1 MNKTDID
8 TRTDST
14 FNGNPF
20 VGLRPF
26 NSDEGLL
33 FFGRQEQAAELMR
46 KLHQTRFLGVVGS
59 SGCGKSSLI
68 RAGLIPK
75 LKAGLLVG
83 DRDQWRIAIMKPGD
97 APLRNLAVALF
108 DAATGVLNPATP
120 AMLEEID
127 LDALIKSFRRAGAR
141 AVIDYMSK
149 HTAISNTNLLL
160 LVDQFEELFHFG
172 IETGDPKKRDE
183 AADFVSIMLELAEQR
198 ALPIYVVMTMRSDYL
213 GECDNFY
220 GLPEALNLSQYLVP
234 RLTRQQRQ
242 QAIEGPIRLFGE
254 KISLR
259 LVDRVL
265 NDVGDQLDQL
275 PVMQH
280 ALLRTWDNWRRSG
293 AGAID
298 CPHYEEAGTIKRA
311 LSDDADSALEGMS
324 DEERK
329 ITERMFQALTNVD
342 TRNRRVRRQTHL
354 SELQEITGAGREQL
368 LKIIDCFRGEGR
380 CFLKVED
387 DKLTDDP
394 LVDISHESLIRQ
406 WKQLNIWLNSESD
419 WRDIYVRLAD
429 DAERYRRGQV
439 DLWRDPQ
446 LQIALHWHADRK
458 PNKAWAERYHP
469 GFDAAI
475 AFMEKSRAER
485 EAEAEREEARRKKE
499 LAEALEREE
508 ARRKQLRRNRLFSIF
523 LTLALFGS
531 FMAGGYT
538 FRLKAQAESAK
549 LQLVRKN
556 EDLDKA
562 RDNEKKYNETLQSQI
577 RKNLEYQNK
586 LEIQKG
592 DLEAAKFRVTKALEA
607 AKRSAEIAKQSEA
620 LAKDQAERAEK
631 QSAITSQR
639 VAQLLGLHSVYLA
652 PAGENDSEAMEK
664 RALLAAQS
672 LRMRTSSG
680 EPLPTVEGVRA
691 ARAILS
697 LAPRIVKTQPIYAY
711 GGGAA
716 LSQDAKSLATLTS
729 NKDAQLIDP
738 VTGKSK
744 INLGN
749 LPDGVAELSISR
761 DGKYLAVS
769 SIVGT
774 IEDVPGARDKSLNAA
789 TGSVKNAIQIQTFR
803 TDDGRWVGQPIA
815 LQVPYGLKQ
824 NLLVSPD
831 GSRLVTFTI
840 AEAQLWDTARGVP
853 VSAQRPDLPKTN
865 AQDSAPSAQQRR
877 APNQAARALVQTF
890 EQSLWR
896 HRVTGGAFSHDGK
909 RLATIHTSDQ
919 RSSRGYQPESAIS
932 RLFFW
937 DTETGAQIGSPV
949 ETDQKKNEFFSFVA
963 FSPDGKYLL
972 TILREI
978 TSSAPSATI
987 QLRDSQTGELI
998 TSATNPPDCKE
1009 AVFNSGSDALAVTT
1023 EGNQVVKLAIVN
1035 DDGSVNLKKESLIYY
1050 GAKPDA
1056 VAFSKDGLHL
1066 TVISVDGEMTVT
1078 ETQTKPAVKTIPISE
1093 ASEQS
1098 IAFTPDGRLL
1108 ITKDGRNIKVWNS
1121 PDEQSPDGRLTDV
1134 VLPAGASTIPPM
1146 AVAFSDNGA
1155 FLATMDEYI
1164 RIWDTSRGRLLNQPG
1179 RDRIRLAA
1187 FSPNGDHWALIGE
1200 DGSAVM
1206 AINGNILPLR
1216 LPDAGAATKAIAI
1229 SAAEDEGENKV
1240 MRLVIADRT
1249 GVVRIKRLIPN
1260 EAGRGELVELRQF
1273 RHRGAITAMTFL
1285 KPDHGLL
1292 AIASGS
1298 EVRIWDVT
1306 TGRQFGASL
1315 EHTGQ
1320 VNDLAIRPG
1329 TGNLVAA
1336 CQDGTIIVW
1345 VMNQNQDW
1353 ELKQSLDFAA
1363 PVEKVVFSRNGEFLI
1378 AAGSGKA
1385 QLWNA
1390 STWRQIGMDVKVG
1403 KVVDLMMQET
1413 SARAFWVL
1421 EENGICRLWRP
1432 ETGQPMSEPFTIVAE
1447 GGKAFFNQ
1455 TRNLLITGGVSFPI
1469 VHEMNASFPRK
1480 LQALDWTSRVRLS
1493 PDGKYLASRFGGA
1506 ITIRRTDDMR
1516 QFHTI
1521 NPDGDVT
1528 IFSFTHDGNLLTVSQ
1543 KTAGG
1548 ATTGAASAR
1557 IEEVEDV
1564 WQMEIWD
1571 AATSE
1576 LVGKTVEIKGDV
1588 DAIALSPTDNIFATL
1603 NSGEDDK
1610 ARVVFWKRTGAEIKQ
1625 LKGKQ
1630 ISHRNV
1636 LTDLVFSPD
1645 GRFLVAIGADGVH
1658 IWEVEIRQDEVL
1670 SRQEVAEIPG
1680 TSTTPVFSQ
1689 NGRYLAFASVSD
1701 AVIEVAH
1708 WRHDDLADDAC
1719 ARLRR
1724 NFTQDEWQQYLTDD
1738 RPYELTCR
1746 NWEAHQSVI
1755 DEAIRLAKA
1764 GEKVKA
1770 AALFNV
1776 MRDLKNKP
1784 VEEAEWHQLAAQKL
1798 DKINEKMPWRKR
1810 PPDERRNYVG
1820 ASENEEVIKRG
1831 LREAILLFEDFKKFN
1846 QTHPHTFNPNRMSG
1860 AQNKEERNTPA
1871 RILNGLCWYG
1881 SLFGYANNV
1890 RDACDIAVE
1899 LDPKFWEIADSRGMA
1914 RALTNDYKG
1923 AIADFEVFIRKADD
1937 ADERKQRK
1945 GWTEALRKCLE
1956 DQKNCRFP
1964 LTEEELKKVRGQ

>member
-1 MNKTDID
+1 MSKTIID
-8 TRTDST
+8 TGTDST

-33 FFGRQEQAAELMR
+33 FFGRQDQAAELMR
-46 KLHQTRFLGVVGS
+46 KLHLTRFLGVVGS

-75 LKAGLLVG
+75 LKAGFLVG
-83 DRDQWRIAIMKPGD
+83 DRDQWRIAVMKPGD
-97 APLRNLAVALF
+97 APLRNLAMALF
-108 DAATGVLNPATP
+108 DSATGVLNPAAP
-120 AMLEEID
+120 AILEEID
-127 LDALIKSFRRAGAR
+127 LDALIESFRRAGAQ
-141 AVIDYMSK
+141 AAIDYMSK
-149 HTAISNTNLLL
+149 NTAISNTNLLL

-172 IETGDPKKRDE
+172 IRTGDPKKRDE

-220 GLPEALNLSQYLVP
+220 GLPEALNRSQYLVP

-254 KISLR
+254 KIALR
-259 LVDRVL
+259 LIDRVL
-265 NDVGDQLDQL
+265 NDVGDQSDQL

-298 CPHYEEAGTIKRA
+298 CLHYEKAGTIKRA

-342 TRNRRVRRQTHL
+342 TGNRRVRRHTHL
-354 SELQEITGAGREQL
+354 SELREITGASREQL
-368 LKIIDCFRGEGR
+368 LKIINRFRGEGR
-380 CFLKVED
+380 CFLNVED

-406 WKQLNIWLNSESD
+406 WKQLDIWLNDESD

-446 LQIALHWHADRK
+446 LQIAIHWYADRK
-458 PNKAWAERYHP
+458 PNKAWAERYRS

-485 EAEAEREEARRKKE
+485 EAEAERKKE
-499 LAEALEREE
+499 LADALEREE
-508 ARRKQLRRNRLFSIF
+508 ARRKELRRNKLFSFF
-523 LTLALFGS
+523 LTLALILS
-531 FMAGGYT
+531 LVVGGYA
-538 FRLKAQAESAK
+538 FQLKVQAESAK
-549 LQLVRKN
+549 MELVRKN

-577 RKNLEYQNK
+577 RKNLEYQK
-586 LEIQKG
+586 ELEIQKG
-592 DLEAAKFRVTKALEA
+592 DLEAAKSRVTIALEA
-607 AKRSAEIAKQSEA
+607 AKRGAEIAEQSEA
-620 LAKDQAERAEK
+620 MARDQAERAEK

-639 VAQLLGLHSVYLA
+639 VAQLLGFQSVHLA

-680 EPLPTVEGVRA
+680 EPLPTVEGVHA
-691 ARAILS
+691 AREIIS
-697 LAPRIVKTQPIYAY
+697 LAPRIVKTQPIYPY

-716 LSQDAKSLATLTS
+716 LSQDAKSLATLTP

-744 INLGN
+744 ITLGN
-749 LPDGVAELSISR
+749 LPDGVAELSLSR

-774 IEDVPGARDKSLNAA
+774 IEDMPGARDKGLNATLA
-789 TGSVKNAIQIQTFR
+789 SVKNDIQIKTFR
-803 TDDGRWVGQPIA
+803 TDDGRRFGQAIA
-815 LQVPYGLKQ
+815 LHVPYGLKQ

-840 AEAQLWDTARGVP
+840 AEAQLWDTARGAP
-853 VSAQRPDLPKTN
+853 IGAQRPDPPKTD
-865 AQDSAPSAQQRR
+865 AQDSTPSAQQRR
-877 APNQAARALVQTF
+877 APNQAVKAPVQTF
-890 EQSLWR
+890 EQVLWR
-896 HRVTGGAFSHDGK
+896 HRITGAAFSHDGK

-919 RSSRGYQPESAIS
+919 RSSMGAQQEGTIS

-949 ETDQKKNEFFSFVA
+949 ETDQKRNEFFSFVA
-963 FSPDGKYLL
+963 FNPDGKYLL

-978 TSSAPSATI
+978 TPSAPSATI
-987 QLRDSQTGELI
+987 QLRDSQTGKLI
-998 TSATNPPDCKE
+998 TSSTNPPDCKE
-1009 AVFNSGSDALAVTT
+1009 AVFSSGSDALAVTT
-1023 EGNQVVKLAIVN
+1023 EGNLVVKLAIVN

-1050 GAKPDA
+1050 GPKPVA

-1066 TVISVDGEMTVT
+1066 TVINVDGEMTVA
-1078 ETQTKPAVKTIPISE
+1078 ETQTKPAVKTIPVNE
-1093 ASEQS
+1093 ASNRF

-1134 VLPAGASTIPPM
+1134 VLPTGASSIPPT

-1155 FLATMDEYI
+1155 FLATIEDYI

-1179 RDRIRLAA
+1179 SDRIRLAA
-1187 FSPNGDHWALIGE
+1187 FSPNGDHWAMIGE
-1200 DGSAVM
+1200 DGAAVM

-1216 LPDAGAATKAIAI
+1216 SPDAGAATKAIAI
-1229 SAAEDEGENKV
+1229 SAAEDRGEKKV
-1240 MRLVIADRT
+1240 MSLAIADRT
-1249 GVVRIKRLIPN
+1249 GVVRIKRLIHD
-1260 EAGRGELVELRQF
+1260 EAGRGELVESPPIG
-1273 RHRGAITAMTFL
+1273 HRGAITAMTFL
-1285 KPDHGLL
+1285 NSDHRLL

-1306 TGRQFGASL
+1306 TGRQFDAPL
-1315 EHTGQ
+1315 KHTGQ
-1320 VNDLAIRPG
+1320 VNDLAIKPG
-1329 TGNLVAA
+1329 TGNLIVA
-1336 CQDGTIIVW
+1336 CQDGMIIVW
-1345 VMNQNQDW
+1345 ARNQNQVW

-1363 PVEKVVFSRNGEFLI
+1363 PVEKVVFNRDRNGDFLI

-1390 STWRQIGMDVKVG
+1390 STWKQIGMDVKVG
-1403 KVVDLMMQET
+1403 KVVDLMMQDT
-1413 SARAFWVL
+1413 SARALWVL
-1421 EENGICRLWRP
+1421 GENGICRLWSP
-1432 ETGQPMSEPFTIVAE
+1432 ETGQPMSEPFTIVTD

-1455 TRNLLITGGVSFPI
+1455 TRKLLITGGVSFPI
-1469 VHEMNASFPRK
+1469 ARGMTATFP
-1480 LQALDWTSRVRLS
+1480 LSPQTLGWALPVRLS
-1493 PDGKYLASRFGGA
+1493 PDGKYLASRYGGA
-1506 ITIRRTDDMR
+1506 ITIRHTDDMR

-1521 NPDGDVT
+1521 TPGGDVM

-1548 ATTGAASAR
+1548 ATTVTASAR

-1571 AATSE
+1571 AATAK
-1576 LVGKTVEIKGDV
+1576 LVGKTDEIPGNV

-1610 ARVVFWKRTGAEIKQ
+1610 ARVFFWKSSGSEIKK
-1625 LKGKQ
+1625 LIGKQ
-1630 ISHRNV
+1630 ISHRDV

-1645 GRFLVAIGADGVH
+1645 GKFLMAIGDDGVH
-1658 IWEVEIRQDEVL
+1658 IWEVVISQDEVL
-1670 SRQEVAEIPG
+1670 SRQEVAEISG
-1680 TSTTPVFSQ
+1680 ASTTPVFSQ

-1701 AVIEVAH
+1701 AAIEVAH
-1708 WRHDDLADDAC
+1708 WRPDDLADDVC

-1724 NFTQDEWQQYLTDD
+1724 NFTQDEWQQYLPDD

-1746 NWEAHQSVI
+1746 NREAHQSVI
-1755 DEAIRLAKA
+1755 DEAISLAKA
-1764 GEKVKA
+1764 GEKAKA
-1770 AALFNV
+1770 AALFNA

-1798 DKINEKMPWRKR
+1798 DKINEKMYWRKF
-1810 PPDERRNYVG
+1810 PVKERKNYVG
-1820 ASENEEVIKRG
+1820 ASEHEEVIKRG

-1846 QTHPHTFNPNRMSG
+1846 QTHPHTFNPNRVSD
-1860 AQNKEERNTPA
+1860 AQNREDRNTPA

-1881 SLFGYANNV
+1881 SLFGYANKV

-1899 LDPKFWEIADSRGMA
+1899 LDPKFWEIADSRGVV

-1937 ADERKQRK
+1937 ANERKQRK